1 MGTLFRD
8 WWRQGFAAWQSRHLG
23 TNSGMVFLSELGSP
37 DYAITDADGKEL
49 SDRWT
54 EALLLQRWA
63 REIWDEAANA
73 QV

>member
-1 MGTLFRD
+1 
-8 WWRQGFAAWQSRHLG
+8 
-23 TNSGMVFLSELGSP
+23 MVFLSELGSP